1 MYHGETA
8 EGERGQG
15 KSGCAGATVWA
26 VFCKEK
32 YTNQFGESVQI
43 SASDEIWL
51 NDEFFAREMAKLPP
65 DAPRAGLAYRVST
78 KGQVDHDDIPM
89 QKIECRKFCA
99 QHGWRVVLE
108 KAEKGVSGSKVSAT
122 KRDAIQEL
130 KAEAE
135 KGNIDILLVF
145 LFDRLGRIESETPY
159 VVEWFVKHGVEV
171 WSTREGQQK
180 IDSHTDKLINYI
192 RFWQAAGE
200 SEKIAERVA
209 TRIQQLNSSGH
220 YSGGTVAYGYRAVH
234 KGRVNKKGQP
244 VKDLEVDPAE
254 APIVQELFELAAFEG
269 KSAYAMAE
277 MLNNRGLRTHS
288 GAKFTPVHVLR
299 ILRHEGYLGYIVTRS
314 VKSQHL
320 PELEIISP
328 ELFQK
333 ANEMVDLR
341 CTANAEARKVA
352 HKSDNNTLLAGL
364 VYCAHCGAK
373 MSGFMHHD
381 RYKLRDGT
389 VKESLK
395 PKYNCY
401 QRAQK
406 LRDCDGQALYLADR
420 VDGIVLEVVRELFSS
435 IRCAPRDK
443 LLEQKIRQEYQDKRK
458 QKAAMEKRL
467 QDCEHALERYE
478 AEVLRCLDG
487 ESGFSQEMLARL
499 IAKAEAELRA
509 ARQKYAK
516 VLQEAEDDRE
526 LAQKI
531 KECYRQFCGWAE
543 EFELAPLARKR
554 MILSEL
560 LEKVEVGKGYQ
571 VTVHVKLT
579 YKQFLELCQT
589 EETSENSL
597 RNATDG
603 NVA

>member
-1 MYHGETA
+1 M
-8 EGERGQG
+8 
-15 KSGCAGATVWA
+15 
-26 VFCKEK
+26 K

-43 SASDEIWL
+43 AASDEIWL
-51 NDEFFAREMAKLPP
+51 NDEFFAREMAKLPS

-209 TRIQQLNSSGH
+209 TRIQQLNSNGH

-254 APIVQELFELAAFEG
+254 APIVQELFELAAYEG
-269 KSAYAMAE
+269 KNAYAMAE

-314 VKSQHL
+314 VRSQHL

-328 ELFQK
+328 ELSQK
-333 ANEMVDLR
+333 ANEMVDMR

-406 LRDCDGQALYLADR
+406 LRDCDGQALHLADR
-420 VDGIVLEVVRELFSS
+420 VDGIVLEVVRELFAS

-458 QKAAMEKRL
+458 QKTAMEKRL

-499 IAKAEAELRA
+499 IAKSEAELGA
-509 ARQKYAK
+509 ARQEYAK

-531 KECYRQFCGWAE
+531 KECYRQFCGWTE
-543 EFELAPLARKR
+543 EFELVPLARKR

-560 LEKVEVGKGYQ
+560 LDKVEVGKGYQ

-589 EETSENSL
+589 EETSENPL

>member
-1 MYHGETA
+1 MTYKED
-8 EGERGQG
+8 R
-15 KSGCAGATVWA
+15 A
-26 VFCKEK
+26 VK

-277 MLNNRGLRTHS
+277 MLNDRGLRTHS

-333 ANEMVDLR
+333 ANEMVDMR
-341 CTANAEARKVA
+341 CTSNAEARKVA

-458 QKAAMEKRL
+458 QKATLEKKL

-478 AEVLRCLDG
+478 GEVLRCLDG

-499 IAKAEAELRA
+499 IAKAEAELRV
-509 ARQKYAK
+509 ARQEYAK
-516 VLQEAEDDRE
+516 VLQETEDDRE

>member
-1 MYHGETA
+1 MTYKED
-8 EGERGQG
+8 R
-15 KSGCAGATVWA
+15 A
-26 VFCKEK
+26 VK

-51 NDEFFAREMAKLPP
+51 NDEFFEREMAKLPP

-99 QHGWRVVLE
+99 QHSWRVVLE

-135 KGNIDILLVF
+135 KGDIDILLVF

-254 APIVQELFELAAFEG
+254 APIVQELFELAAYEG

-333 ANEMVDLR
+333 ANEMVDMR
-341 CTANAEARKVA
+341 CTSNAEARKVA

-458 QKAAMEKRL
+458 QKATLEKKL

-487 ESGFSQEMLARL
+487 ESGFSKEMLARL

-509 ARQKYAK
+509 ARQEYAK

-571 VTVHVKLT
+571 VTIHVKLS

-589 EETSENSL
+589 EETSEISL

>member
-1 MYHGETA
+1 M
-8 EGERGQG
+8 
-15 KSGCAGATVWA
+15 
-26 VFCKEK
+26 K

-43 SASDEIWL
+43 AASDEIWL
-51 NDEFFAREMAKLPP
+51 NDEFFAREMAKLPS

-254 APIVQELFELAAFEG
+254 APIVQELFELAAYEG

-299 ILRHEGYLGYIVTRS
+299 ILRHEGYLGHIVTRS

-320 PELEIISP
+320 PELEVISP
-328 ELFQK
+328 KLFQK

-420 VDGIVLEVVRELFSS
+420 VDGIVLEVVRELFAS

-458 QKAAMEKRL
+458 QKAALEKRL

-478 AEVLRCLDG
+478 AEALRCLDG

-499 IAKAEAELRA
+499 IAKSEAELRA
-509 ARQKYAK
+509 ARQEYAK

-531 KECYRQFCGWAE
+531 KECYRQFCGWTE
-543 EFELAPLARKR
+543 EFELVPLARKR

-589 EETSENSL
+589 EENSENPL

>member
-1 MYHGETA
+1 MLLRQNLEKRIGPV
-8 EGERGQG
+8 RI
-15 KSGCAGATVWA
+15 AGMTYKEDRA
-26 VFCKEK
+26 VK

-78 KGQVDHDDIPM
+78 KGQLDHDDIPM

-108 KAEKGVSGSKVSAT
+108 KAEKGVSGSKISAT

-220 YSGGTVAYGYRAVH
+220 YSGGTVAYGYRAVY

-254 APIVQELFELAAFEG
+254 APIVQELFELAAYEG

-333 ANEMVDLR
+333 ANEMVDMR
-341 CTANAEARKVA
+341 CTSNAEARKVA

-435 IRCAPRDK
+435 IRCEPRDK

-458 QKAAMEKRL
+458 QKATLEKKL

-487 ESGFSQEMLARL
+487 ESEFSQEMLARL

-509 ARQKYAK
+509 ARQEYAK

-589 EETSENSL
+589 EETSENPL

>member
-1 MYHGETA
+1 MTYKED
-8 EGERGQG
+8 R
-15 KSGCAGATVWA
+15 A
-26 VFCKEK
+26 VK

-43 SASDEIWL
+43 AASDEIWL
-51 NDEFFAREMAKLPP
+51 NDEFFAREMAKLPS

-254 APIVQELFELAAFEG
+254 APIVQELFELAAYEG

-333 ANEMVDLR
+333 ANEMVYMR
-341 CTANAEARKVA
+341 CTSNAEARKVA

-420 VDGIVLEVVRELFSS
+420 VDGIVLEVVRELFAS

-458 QKAAMEKRL
+458 QKAALEKRL
-467 QDCEHALERYE
+467 QDCGHALERYE

-509 ARQKYAK
+509 ARQEYAK
-516 VLQEAEDDRE
+516 VLQETEDDRE

-543 EFELAPLARKR
+543 EFELAPLTRKR

-589 EETSENSL
+589 EENSENSL
-597 RNATDG
+597 RNTTDG

>member
-1 MYHGETA
+1 MTYKED
-8 EGERGQG
+8 R
-15 KSGCAGATVWA
+15 A
-26 VFCKEK
+26 VK

-43 SASDEIWL
+43 SASDEIRL

-180 IDSHTDKLINYI
+180 IDSHTDKLINCI

-244 VKDLEVDPAE
+244 VKDLEVAPEE
-254 APIVQELFELAAFEG
+254 AAIVQELFELAAFEG

-299 ILRHEGYLGYIVTRS
+299 ILRHEGYLGYIVTCS
-314 VKSQHL
+314 VRSQHL

-328 ELFQK
+328 KLFQK
-333 ANEMVDLR
+333 ANEMVDMR
-341 CTANAEARKVA
+341 CTANAETRKVA

-420 VDGIVLEVVRELFSS
+420 VDGIVLEVVRELFAS

-458 QKAAMEKRL
+458 RKATLEKKL

-487 ESGFSQEMLARL
+487 ESGFTQEMLARL

-509 ARQKYAK
+509 ARQEYAK

-579 YKQFLELCQT
+579 YK
-589 EETSENSL
+589 
-597 RNATDG
+597 
-603 NVA
+603 

>member
-1 MYHGETA
+1 MTYKED
-8 EGERGQG
+8 R
-15 KSGCAGATVWA
+15 A
-26 VFCKEK
+26 VK

-108 KAEKGVSGSKVSAT
+108 KAEKGVSGSKISAT

-244 VKDLEVDPAE
+244 VKDLEVAPEE
-254 APIVQELFELAAFEG
+254 AAIVQELFELAAFEG

-288 GAKFTPVHVLR
+288 GAKFTPVHILR

-314 VKSQHL
+314 VRSQHL

-333 ANEMVDLR
+333 ANEMVDMR
-341 CTANAEARKVA
+341 CTSNAEARKVA

-458 QKAAMEKRL
+458 QKTAMEKRL

-509 ARQKYAK
+509 ARQEYAK

-531 KECYRQFCGWAE
+531 KECYRQFCGWTE

-589 EETSENSL
+589 EETSENPL

>member
-1 MYHGETA
+1 MN
-8 EGERGQG
+8 
-15 KSGCAGATVWA
+15 
-26 VFCKEK
+26 
-32 YTNQFGESVQI
+32 YTNQFGEFVRI
-43 SASDEIWL
+43 AASDEIWL
-51 NDEFFAREMAKLPP
+51 NDEFLAREMAKLPP

-200 SEKIAERVA
+200 SEKLAERVA

-244 VKDLEVDPAE
+244 VRDLEIDPAE
-254 APIVQELFELAAFEG
+254 ASIVQELFELAVYEG
-269 KSAYAMAE
+269 KSAYALAE

-288 GAKFTPVHVLR
+288 GVKFTPVHVLR
-299 ILRHEGYLGYIVTRS
+299 ILRNEWYLGYIVTRS
-314 VKSQHL
+314 VRSQHL
-320 PELEIISP
+320 PELEIISC
-328 ELFQK
+328 ELYQK
-333 ANEMVDLR
+333 ANEMVNMR

-352 HKSDNNTLLAGL
+352 HKANNETLLAGL

-389 VKESLK
+389 VKESLR

-406 LRDCDGQALYLADR
+406 LRECDGQALYLAER
-420 VDGIVLEVVRELFSS
+420 VDRIVLEVVQELFSS
-435 IRCAPRDK
+435 IRRAPRDK
-443 LLEQKIRQEYQDKRK
+443 LLEQKIRQEYQEKRK
-458 QKAAMEKRL
+458 QKAALEKRL

-487 ESGFSQEMLARL
+487 ESGFSQEMLDRL
-499 IAKAEAELRA
+499 IAKAEVELRV
-509 ARQKYAK
+509 ARQEHAK
-516 VLQEAEDDRE
+516 VLQEVEDDRE
-526 LAQKI
+526 LNQKI
-531 KECYRQFCGWAE
+531 KECYREFCGWAE
-543 EFELAPLARKR
+543 EFELASLARKR
-554 MILSEL
+554 IILSEL

-571 VTVHVKLT
+571 VTVHVKPV
-579 YKQFLELCQT
+579 YKQFRELCQIN
-589 EETSENSL
+589 ENDKISL
-597 RNATDG
+597 RNATD
-603 NVA
+603 AKMA

>member
-1 MYHGETA
+1 MTYKED
-8 EGERGQG
+8 R
-15 KSGCAGATVWA
+15 A
-26 VFCKEK
+26 VK

-244 VKDLEVDPAE
+244 VKDLEVAPEE

-269 KSAYAMAE
+269 KSACAMAE

-333 ANEMVDLR
+333 ANEMVDMR
-341 CTANAEARKVA
+341 CTSNAEARKVA

-458 QKAAMEKRL
+458 QKATLEKKL

-509 ARQKYAK
+509 ARQEYAK

-543 EFELAPLARKR
+543 EFELAPLTRKR

-589 EETSENSL
+589 EETSEISL
-597 RNATDG
+597 RNATDE

>member
-1 MYHGETA
+1 MTYKED
-8 EGERGQG
+8 R
-15 KSGCAGATVWA
+15 A
-26 VFCKEK
+26 VK

-51 NDEFFAREMAKLPP
+51 NDEFFAREMAKLPS
-65 DAPRAGLAYRVST
+65 DALRAGLAYRVST

-333 ANEMVDLR
+333 ANEMVDMR
-341 CTANAEARKVA
+341 CTGNAEARKVA

-364 VYCAHCGAK
+364 VCCAHCGAK

>member
-1 MYHGETA
+1 MTYKED
-8 EGERGQG
+8 R
-15 KSGCAGATVWA
+15 A
-26 VFCKEK
+26 VK

-51 NDEFFAREMAKLPP
+51 NDEFFAREMVKLPS

-244 VKDLEVDPAE
+244 VRDLEVDPTE
-254 APIVQELFELAAFEG
+254 APIVKELFELAAFEG

-333 ANEMVDLR
+333 ANEMVDMR
-341 CTANAEARKVA
+341 CTSNAEARKVA

-499 IAKAEAELRA
+499 IAKAEAELRV
-509 ARQKYAK
+509 ARQEYAK
-516 VLQEAEDDRE
+516 VLQETEDDRE

-554 MILSEL
+554 MILNEL

-589 EETSENSL
+589 EETSEISL

>member
-1 MYHGETA
+1 MTYKED
-8 EGERGQG
+8 R
-15 KSGCAGATVWA
+15 A
-26 VFCKEK
+26 VK

-78 KGQVDHDDIPM
+78 KGQLDHDDIPM

-108 KAEKGVSGSKVSAT
+108 KAEKGVSGSKISAT

-244 VKDLEVDPAE
+244 VKDLEVAPEE
-254 APIVQELFELAAFEG
+254 AAIVQELFELAAFEG

-288 GAKFTPVHVLR
+288 GAKFTPVHILR

-333 ANEMVDLR
+333 ANEMVDMR
-341 CTANAEARKVA
+341 CTSNAEARKVA
-352 HKSDNNTLLAGL
+352 HKSDNNALLAGL

-458 QKAAMEKRL
+458 QKTAMEKRL

-509 ARQKYAK
+509 ARQEYAK

-531 KECYRQFCGWAE
+531 KECYRQFCGWTE

-589 EETSENSL
+589 EETSENPL
-597 RNATDG
+597 RNATDR

>member
-1 MYHGETA
+1 MTYKED
-8 EGERGQG
+8 R
-15 KSGCAGATVWA
+15 A
-26 VFCKEK
+26 VK

-43 SASDEIWL
+43 AASDEIWL
-51 NDEFFAREMAKLPP
+51 NDEFFAREMAKLPS

-244 VKDLEVDPAE
+244 VKDLEVAPEE
-254 APIVQELFELAAFEG
+254 AAIVQELFELAAFEG

-288 GAKFTPVHVLR
+288 GAKFTPVHILR

-333 ANEMVDLR
+333 ANKMVDMR
-341 CTANAEARKVA
+341 CTSNAEARKVA

-420 VDGIVLEVVRELFSS
+420 VDGIVLEVVRELFAS

-458 QKAAMEKRL
+458 QKAALEKRL

-487 ESGFSQEMLARL
+487 ESGFSKEMLARL
-499 IAKAEAELRA
+499 IAKAEAELRV
-509 ARQKYAK
+509 ARQEYAK
-516 VLQEAEDDRE
+516 VLQETEDDRE

-543 EFELAPLARKR
+543 EFELAPLTRKR

-589 EETSENSL
+589 EENSENSL
-597 RNATDG
+597 RNTTDG

>member
-1 MYHGETA
+1 MTYKED
-8 EGERGQG
+8 R
-15 KSGCAGATVWA
+15 A
-26 VFCKEK
+26 VK

-244 VKDLEVDPAE
+244 VKDLEVAPEE
-254 APIVQELFELAAFEG
+254 APIVQELFELAAYEG

-277 MLNNRGLRTHS
+277 MLNNRRLRTHS

-314 VKSQHL
+314 VRSQHL
-320 PELEIISP
+320 PELEIISQ

-333 ANEMVDLR
+333 ANEMVDMR

-458 QKAAMEKRL
+458 QKATLEKKL

-509 ARQKYAK
+509 ARQEYAK
-516 VLQEAEDDRE
+516 VLQEAEDGRE

-543 EFELAPLARKR
+543 EFELAPLTRKR

-589 EETSENSL
+589 EENSENSL
-597 RNATDG
+597 RNTTDG

>member
-1 MYHGETA
+1 
-8 EGERGQG
+8 
-15 KSGCAGATVWA
+15 
-26 VFCKEK
+26 
-32 YTNQFGESVQI
+32 
-43 SASDEIWL
+43 
-51 NDEFFAREMAKLPP
+51 
-65 DAPRAGLAYRVST
+65 
-78 KGQVDHDDIPM
+78 
-89 QKIECRKFCA
+89 
-99 QHGWRVVLE
+99 
-108 KAEKGVSGSKVSAT
+108 
-122 KRDAIQEL
+122 
-130 KAEAE
+130 
-135 KGNIDILLVF
+135 
-145 LFDRLGRIESETPY
+145 
-159 VVEWFVKHGVEV
+159 
-171 WSTREGQQK
+171 
-180 IDSHTDKLINYI
+180 
-192 RFWQAAGE
+192 
-200 SEKIAERVA
+200 
-209 TRIQQLNSSGH
+209 
-220 YSGGTVAYGYRAVH
+220 
-234 KGRVNKKGQP
+234 
-244 VKDLEVDPAE
+244 
-254 APIVQELFELAAFEG
+254 
-269 KSAYAMAE
+269 
-277 MLNNRGLRTHS
+277 
-288 GAKFTPVHVLR
+288 
-299 ILRHEGYLGYIVTRS
+299 
-314 VKSQHL
+314 
-320 PELEIISP
+320 
-328 ELFQK
+328 
-333 ANEMVDLR
+333 MVDMR

-352 HKSDNNTLLAGL
+352 HKSDNSTLLAGL

-381 RYKLRDGT
+381 RYKLKDGT

-420 VDGIVLEVVRELFSS
+420 VDGIVLEVVRELFTS

-443 LLEQKIRQEYQDKRK
+443 LLEQKVRQEYQNKRK
-458 QKAAMEKRL
+458 QKVALEKKL

-487 ESGFSQEMLARL
+487 ESGFTQEMLARL
-499 IAKAEAELRA
+499 IAKAEAELRV
-509 ARQKYAK
+509 ARQEYAK

-589 EETSENSL
+589 EETGEIPL
-597 RNATDG
+597 RNTTDE

>member
-1 MYHGETA
+1 MTYKED
-8 EGERGQG
+8 R
-15 KSGCAGATVWA
+15 A
-26 VFCKEK
+26 VK

-43 SASDEIWL
+43 AASDEIWL
-51 NDEFFAREMAKLPP
+51 NDEFFAREMAKLPS

-99 QHGWRVVLE
+99 QHGWRITLE

-254 APIVQELFELAAFEG
+254 APIVQELFELAAYEG

-299 ILRHEGYLGYIVTRS
+299 ILRHEGYLGYIVTCS
-314 VKSQHL
+314 VRSQHL

-328 ELFQK
+328 KLFQK
-333 ANEMVDLR
+333 ANEMVDMR

-420 VDGIVLEVVRELFSS
+420 VDGIVLEVVRELFAS

-458 QKAAMEKRL
+458 RKATLEKKL

-509 ARQKYAK
+509 ARQEYAK

-589 EETSENSL
+589 EETSENPL

>member
-1 MYHGETA
+1 MTYKED
-8 EGERGQG
+8 R
-15 KSGCAGATVWA
+15 A
-26 VFCKEK
+26 VK

-108 KAEKGVSGSKVSAT
+108 KAEKGVSGSKISAT

-192 RFWQAAGE
+192 RVWQAAGE

-244 VKDLEVDPAE
+244 VKDLEVAPEE
-254 APIVQELFELAAFEG
+254 AAIVQELFELAAFEG

-288 GAKFTPVHVLR
+288 GAKFTPVHILR

-333 ANEMVDLR
+333 ANEMVDMR
-341 CTANAEARKVA
+341 CTSNAEARKVA

-458 QKAAMEKRL
+458 QKTAMEKRL

-509 ARQKYAK
+509 ARQEYAK

-531 KECYRQFCGWAE
+531 KECYRQFCGWTE

-589 EETSENSL
+589 EETSENPL

>member
-1 MYHGETA
+1 MTYKED
-8 EGERGQG
+8 R
-15 KSGCAGATVWA
+15 A
-26 VFCKEK
+26 VK

-108 KAEKGVSGSKVSAT
+108 KAEKGVSGSKISAT

-135 KGNIDILLVF
+135 KGNIDILLIF

-244 VKDLEVDPAE
+244 VKDLEVAPEE
-254 APIVQELFELAAFEG
+254 AAIVQELFELAAFEG

-288 GAKFTPVHVLR
+288 GAKFTPVHILR

-333 ANEMVDLR
+333 ANEMVDMR
-341 CTANAEARKVA
+341 CTSNAEARKVA

-458 QKAAMEKRL
+458 QKTAMEKRL

-509 ARQKYAK
+509 ARQEYAK

-531 KECYRQFCGWAE
+531 KECYRQFCGWTE

-589 EETSENSL
+589 EETSENPL

>member
-1 MYHGETA
+1 MTYKED
-8 EGERGQG
+8 R
-15 KSGCAGATVWA
+15 A
-26 VFCKEK
+26 VK

>member
-1 MYHGETA
+1 M
-8 EGERGQG
+8 
-15 KSGCAGATVWA
+15 
-26 VFCKEK
+26 K

-135 KGNIDILLVF
+135 KGDIDILLVF

-220 YSGGTVAYGYRAVH
+220 YSGGTVAYGYRAVY

-254 APIVQELFELAAFEG
+254 APIVQELFELAAYEG

-288 GAKFTPVHVLR
+288 GVKFTPVHVLR

-333 ANEMVDLR
+333 ANEMVDMR

-458 QKAAMEKRL
+458 QKATLEKKL

-509 ARQKYAK
+509 ARQEYAK

-543 EFELAPLARKR
+543 EFELAPLTRKR

-589 EETSENSL
+589 EETSEISL
-597 RNATDG
+597 RNATDE

>member
-1 MYHGETA
+1 MLPILGL
-8 EGERGQG
+8 RS
-15 KSGCAGATVWA
+15 KN
-26 VFCKEK
+26 
-32 YTNQFGESVQI
+32 TNQFGESVQI
-43 SASDEIWL
+43 AASDEIWL
-51 NDEFFAREMAKLPP
+51 NDEFFAREMAKLPS

-89 QKIECRKFCA
+89 QKIECRKYCI
-99 QHGWRVVLE
+99 QHGWRITLE

-254 APIVQELFELAAFEG
+254 APIVQELFELAAYEG

-299 ILRHEGYLGYIVTRS
+299 ILRHEGYLGYIVTCS
-314 VKSQHL
+314 VRSQHL

-328 ELFQK
+328 KLFQK
-333 ANEMVDLR
+333 ANEMVDMR

-420 VDGIVLEVVRELFSS
+420 VDGIVLEVVRELFAS

-458 QKAAMEKRL
+458 RKATLEKKL

-499 IAKAEAELRA
+499 IAKSEAELRA
-509 ARQKYAK
+509 ARQEYAK

-589 EETSENSL
+589 EENSENPL

>member
-1 MYHGETA
+1 MN
-8 EGERGQG
+8 
-15 KSGCAGATVWA
+15 
-26 VFCKEK
+26 

-43 SASDEIWL
+43 AASDEIWL
-51 NDEFFAREMAKLPP
+51 NDEFFAREMAKLPT

-234 KGRVNKKGQP
+234 KGRVNKKGKP

-254 APIVQELFELAAFEG
+254 APIVQ
-269 KSAYAMAE
+269 SAYAMAE

-314 VKSQHL
+314 VRSQHL

-328 ELFQK
+328 ELFKK
-333 ANEMVDLR
+333 ANEMVDMR

>member
-1 MYHGETA
+1 MTYKED
-8 EGERGQG
+8 R
-15 KSGCAGATVWA
+15 A
-26 VFCKEK
+26 VK

-244 VKDLEVDPAE
+244 VKDLEVAPEE
-254 APIVQELFELAAFEG
+254 AAIVQELFELAAFEG

-333 ANEMVDLR
+333 ANEMVDMR
-341 CTANAEARKVA
+341 CTSNAEARKVA

-458 QKAAMEKRL
+458 QKATLEKKL

-499 IAKAEAELRA
+499 IAKAEAELRV
-509 ARQKYAK
+509 ARQEYAK
-516 VLQEAEDDRE
+516 VLQETEDDRE

-531 KECYRQFCGWAE
+531 KECYRQFCGWAA
-543 EFELAPLARKR
+543 EFELVPLARKR

-589 EETSENSL
+589 EETSEISL

>member
-1 MYHGETA
+1 MTYKED
-8 EGERGQG
+8 R
-15 KSGCAGATVWA
+15 A
-26 VFCKEK
+26 VK

-43 SASDEIWL
+43 SASDEIRL

-333 ANEMVDLR
+333 ANEMVDMR
-341 CTANAEARKVA
+341 CTSNAEARKVA

-458 QKAAMEKRL
+458 QKATLEKKL

-509 ARQKYAK
+509 ARQEYAK

-543 EFELAPLARKR
+543 EFELAPLTRKR
-554 MILSEL
+554 MILSKL